1 MQIVKNIKIRH
12 FKQKSLICKKTQ
24 NHPNLSHPFE
34 LKMETLAGSRTQK
47 REGNTGPVDPRATNV
62 SFGKEK
68 TLYRS
73 EVAYTHRSMRRLT

>member
-1 MQIVKNIKIRH
+1 
-12 FKQKSLICKKTQ
+12 
-24 NHPNLSHPFE
+24 
-34 LKMETLAGSRTQK
+34 METLAGSRTQK

-73 EVAYTHRSMRRLT
+73 EVAYTHRLMRRLNA

>member
-1 MQIVKNIKIRH
+1 
-12 FKQKSLICKKTQ
+12 
-24 NHPNLSHPFE
+24 
-34 LKMETLAGSRTQK
+34 METFAGSRTQK

-73 EVAYTHRSMRRLT
+73 EVNRLMRRQNASA